1 MKLDHDL
8 RRMATELQDSSL
20 LARISGGDL
29 IAIEAKY
36 HFNCL
41 STFKNK
47 YSAVQ
52 RAQHNLTISQED
64 QLIQAQVFADLI
76 SHIEESIE
84 SGTCIYKLS
93 ELHGMYMSQLKELGI
108 ERSVHRTRL
117 KLQILDHFLGEC
129 QEQLS
134 DGKSIVLV
142 FNQGMKSMLNRLSPN
157 YAFPRQARG
166 CFTARVTHFCVT
178 AIVPASISYQQQSQV
193 FQELPQRRSDSP
205 VR

>member
-8 RRMATELQDSSL
+8 RRMATQLQDSSL

-36 HFNCL
+36 HFNCF

-47 YSAVQ
+47 YRAVQ
-52 RAQHNLTISQED
+52 RAQNNLIISQAH

-84 SGTCIYKLS
+84 SGTFIFKLS
-93 ELHGMYMSQLKELGI
+93 ELHGMYLSELKELGI

-142 FNQGMKSMLNRLSPN
+142 FNQGIKNMLKEAVDSRD
-157 YAFPRQARG
+157 Y
-166 CFTARVTHFCVT
+166 
-178 AIVPASISYQQQSQV
+178 
-193 FQELPQRRSDSP
+193 ELEALAMVQRCWTFMHRSLP
-205 VR
+205 LWWRM